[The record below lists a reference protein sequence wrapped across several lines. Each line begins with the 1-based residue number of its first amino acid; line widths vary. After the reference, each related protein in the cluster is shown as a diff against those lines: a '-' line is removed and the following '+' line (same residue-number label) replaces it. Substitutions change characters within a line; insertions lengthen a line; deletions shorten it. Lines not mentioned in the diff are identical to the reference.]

1 MSSLSLPAPLII
13 LSEHQKKKK
22 KPNFNIEPLGRRH
35 SSAHINPFSL
45 KILRDIPLMY
55 EETRAW
61 GMPQLGDGLLDN
73 PENLDA
79 TTSTHF

>member
-1 MSSLSLPAPLII
+1 
-13 LSEHQKKKK
+13 
-22 KPNFNIEPLGRRH
+22 
-35 SSAHINPFSL
+35 
-45 KILRDIPLMY
+45 MY